1 MVGHGAT
8 PRRPDEPGT
17 TWLAGA
23 CGLRL
28 TLFTLDGMNVAEVDD
43 LVGLGEVISDP
54 TDGWVAVVL
63 PATLR
68 HASELDP
75 IDRRLYL
82 DLRPQAFSGSAS
94 DRSQG

>member
-1 MVGHGAT
+1 
-8 PRRPDEPGT
+8 
-17 TWLAGA
+17 
-23 CGLRL
+23 
-28 TLFTLDGMNVAEVDD
+28 MNVAEVDD
-43 LVGLGEVISDP
+43 LVGLGEVISDA

-68 HASELDP
+68 HISELDP

-82 DLRPQAFSGSAS
+82 DLRPQGFSGSAS